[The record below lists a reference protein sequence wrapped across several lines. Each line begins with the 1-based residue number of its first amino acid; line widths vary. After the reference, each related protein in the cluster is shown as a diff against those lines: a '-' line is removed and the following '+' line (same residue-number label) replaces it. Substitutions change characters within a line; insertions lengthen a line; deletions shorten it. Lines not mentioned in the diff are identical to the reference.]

1 MTLKPLGENVVVK
14 PLKEE
19 TVKGGII
26 IPDTATERTE
36 KGEVVAVGTG
46 KLLENG
52 TRKPVELKVGDK
64 VLYSYSRKELK
75 VDGQEF
81 VIVSEED
88 VLAIIV

>member
-1 MTLKPLGENVVVK
+1 MTLKPLGDNIVVK

-52 TRKPVELKVGDK
+52 QRKAIELKAGDK

-75 VDGQEF
+75 VDGQEY

-88 VLAIIV
+88 VLAIIQ

>member
-1 MTLKPLGENVVVK
+1 MNLKPLGDNVVVK

-36 KGEVVAVGTG
+36 KGEVIAVGTG

-52 TRKPVELKVGDK
+52 TRKAIELKVGDK

-75 VDGQEF
+75 IDGQEL

-88 VLAIIV
+88 VLAIIQ